1 MGNLHRIAAKQITQ
15 GGLSVTARI
24 ILTSFSA
31 LFAAI
36 MFLTAPPTDKAIY
49 FYAFGAL
56 CVLICVA
63 CLTSGRVRQFCGSI
77 IGTALFVLSA
87 WFLYSQIQSG
97 HYLSTGPGDPSL
109 LSSIL
114 FLLAFGIPGIRYAVR
129 ARFGFGKSVDPL

>member
-24 ILTSFSA
+24 IPASFSA
-31 LFAAI
+31 VFAAI

-56 CVLICVA
+56 CVLICIA
-63 CLTSGRVRQFCGSI
+63 CLTTGRVRQFCGSI
-77 IGTALFVLSA
+77 LGTALFVLSA
-87 WFLYSQIQSG
+87 WFLYSQVQSG
-97 HYLSTGPGDPSL
+97 HHLSRGPGDPSL

-114 FLLAFGIPGIRYAVR
+114 FLLAFGIPGMRYAVK
-129 ARFGFGKSVDPL
+129 ARFGFGKTMVPL